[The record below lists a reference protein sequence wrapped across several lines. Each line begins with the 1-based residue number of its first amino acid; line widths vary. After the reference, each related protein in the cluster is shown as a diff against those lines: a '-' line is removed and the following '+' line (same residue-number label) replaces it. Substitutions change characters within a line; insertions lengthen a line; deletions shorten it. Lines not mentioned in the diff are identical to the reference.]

1 MASVLKFLKRHIIAV
16 IIIIILLIIGIALF
30 LFARQILGAGN
41 EGTIYGN
48 RLDGIEKVGLK
59 NETLDKINTEIKKNE
74 FVKKVTYRIEGRTIN
89 FTVDVAPNTTIENSK
104 KVAEPVLTILNNEE
118 KAFYDIQI
126 FVTCN
131 EAESEGYPM
140 NGYKHRT
147 SSEFVW

>member
-1 MASVLKFLKRHIIAV
+1 MASVLKFLKRHIIAIIV
-16 IIIIILLIIGIALF
+16 IVILLIIGILLF
-30 LFARQILGAGN
+30 GLAREMLGVGK

-59 NETLDKINTEIKKNE
+59 TESLENIITEMKKNE
-74 FVKKVTYRIEGRTIN
+74 YVKSATYRVEGKTIN
-89 FTVDVAPNTTIENSK
+89 FNVDVVPNTSVEDSK
-104 KVAEPVLTILNNEE
+104 KVAEPILATLTDSE

-126 FVTCN
+126 FVTCK
-131 EAESEGYPM
+131 EIESEEYPM

>member
-59 NETLDKINTEIKKNE
+59 NETLDKINIEIKKNE

-104 KVAEPVLTILNNEE
+104 KVAEPVLTILNDEE

-147 SSEFVW
+147 NSGFVW